1 MSEKEQFICIEKSL
15 CLYNRLSVIIHK
27 ILMDEELDENE
38 KKIAKQVL
46 KMKGLDKAWNGF

>member
-27 ILMDEELDENE
+27 VLMDEELDENE

-46 KMKGLDKAWNGF
+46 KMKGLDKA